1 MILLA
6 LILAAAQ
13 SSDPRDQQWIYREQQ
28 GDGQHRPTAVFLSWD
43 YGHVIFQASC
53 DTERPDTLRLRYF
66 PDSSIGARDRNGH
79 VALDPVPAIVLKRG
93 ARSLTMETGDDW
105 DAGEAEPLHRLAL
118 ACDHAER

>member
-6 LILAAAQ
+6 LVLAAAQ
-13 SSDPRDQQWIYREQQ
+13 SSDPRDQQRIYREQQ

-43 YGHVIFQASC
+43 YGQVIFQASC

-66 PDSSIGARDRNGH
+66 PDSSITPELL
-79 VALDPVPAIVLKRG
+79 ALVRPGPGSGLGVEAIN
-93 ARSLTMETGDDW
+93 ETGDDW
-105 DAGEAEPLHRLAL
+105 DAGQAEPLHRLAL